1 MCRREKRYAPS
12 SCVLLGFMSHPSRAS
27 RYRYRFYVLR
37 VGEKKTRTILREF
50 TPNRT
55 ESDRSHVIVERR
67 RRRSASFSLS
77 LSLSVSLSLDI
88 NDHRR
93 QGGGGG
99 SLAAR
104 ILLVG
109 VIDSEHVAERT
120 AALDQVD
127 LRWPT
132 DRPKGEM
139 RRRTRRIQGGEGTR
153 CSGTGCSAGGR
164 GREARDERT
173 SGTRT
178 KTAVRM
184 ADEGGSVD
192 HLCPWWGDTVGSSSF
207 LFFRTLRD
215 RPGPF
220 LRIRS
225 LPCASIPPA
234 SCARDAVSSLSLP

>member
-1 MCRREKRYAPS
+1 MIIDDRGEEE
-12 SCVLLGFMSHPSRAS
+12 SRAS
-27 RYRYRFYVLR
+27 RRGRRCL
-37 VGEKKTRTILREF
+37 KSTPLASSTRRGT
-50 TPNRT
+50 
-55 ESDRSHVIVERR
+55 
-67 RRRSASFSLS
+67 
-77 LSLSVSLSLDI
+77 
-88 NDHRR
+88 
-93 QGGGGG
+93 
-99 SLAAR
+99 
-104 ILLVG
+104 
-109 VIDSEHVAERT
+109 HVAERT

-139 RRRTRRIQGGEGTR
+139 RRRTRRIQGGEETR
-153 CSGTGCSAGGR
+153 CSTGTGCSAGG
-164 GREARDERT
+164 RDERT

-234 SCARDAVSSLSLP
+234 DASCARDAVSSLSSLRRIPHRRLLSPGTLSENHPTLSGFSLSRERSASHQTTRASSIESLRGREK